1 MKTADRKK
9 FVKIRSRM
17 TSCRRLLGEVNCHLR
32 KDYDK
37 LVKCSLLNSYRM
49 SAFKR
54 KHDDFRAFTKGLV
67 I

>member
-17 TSCRRLLGEVNCHLR
+17 MFCRRLLGVNGHLR

-37 LVKCSLLNSYRM
+37 LVRCSLLNSYRM

>member
-17 TSCRRLLGEVNCHLR
+17 TSCRRLLGVNGH

-37 LVKCSLLNSYRM
+37 LVRCSLLNSYRM